1 MTKRSL
7 RSATDRARLLRWI
20 LGISAL
26 GVIAMLAGWRVMA
39 PHPQAPAPVEADVV
53 PAPPAE
59 PAPVPPE
66 APPEPA
72 PAAPVAASPPP
83 PPALPPLTS
92 VDVSPRPIREV
103 PPEKNP
109 PPPDSTSLDMTR
121 PPPGAAGQH
130 PSEGST
136 RPAPKQFQ
144 GAARVTGA
152 TALLV
157 GAIPV
162 QLFGVKPPLPGDRCE
177 LGGTPMN
184 CIELAKRRLQER
196 FGRSDQVNCRTPN
209 PQPGTVVAFAI
220 CLDAN
225 GIDLGSFLLNEGLAL
240 ADTGQSYDYVGA
252 EGIARTLKHG
262 LWKFR

>member
-1 MTKRSL
+1 MIKIAPQSPTE
-7 RSATDRARLLRWI
+7 RARLRRWI
-20 LGISAL
+20 IGIS
-26 GVIAMLAGWRVMA
+26 VLAVLAILVGWRVVATRPAA
-39 PHPQAPAPVEADVV
+39 PPAPVAAAVV
-53 PAPPAE
+53 PA
-59 PAPVPPE
+59 

-72 PAAPVAASPPP
+72 PEPTPPP
-83 PPALPPLTS
+83 PEPAPPPVAVAPPPDLPALKS
-92 VDVSPRPIREV
+92 VDVASRPIREV

-109 PPPDSTSLDMTR
+109 PPPDSTSLDMTH
-121 PPPGAAGQH
+121 PPPGYAGQH

-136 RPAPKQFQ
+136 RAAPKQFQ
-144 GAARVTGA
+144 GPARVTGA
-152 TALLV
+152 TSLTV

-177 LGGTPMN
+177 LAGTPASCM
-184 CIELAKRRLQER
+184 ELAKKRLQER

-209 PQPGTVVAFAI
+209 PQPGQVVAFAI
-220 CLDAN
+220 CLDAS

-252 EGIARTLKHG
+252 EGVARTLKHG

>member
-1 MTKRSL
+1 MIKKTL
-7 RSATDRARLLRWI
+7 RSVTDGARPGRWI
-20 LGISAL
+20 FGISVLVLLA
-26 GVIAMLAGWRVMA
+26 ILAGWRMMA
-39 PHPQAPAPVEADVV
+39 SHPPAPKPVVASVVVLPAPPEPV
-53 PAPPAE
+53 PAPA
-59 PAPVPPE
+59 PPE
-66 APPEPA
+66 APTPAAAPA
-72 PAAPVAASPPP
+72 PA

-92 VDVSPRPIREV
+92 VDVTPRPIREV

-121 PPPGAAGQH
+121 PPPGAAGQR

-136 RPAPKQFQ
+136 RPAPKQFL
-144 GAARVTGA
+144 GPARVTGA
-152 TALLV
+152 TSLTV

-162 QLFGVKPPLPGDRCE
+162 QLFGVKPPLPGDRCD
-177 LGGTPMN
+177 LGGAPTN
-184 CIELAKRRLQER
+184 CIDLAKRRLQER
-196 FGRSDQVNCRTPN
+196 FDRSDQVNCRTPN
-209 PQPGTVVAFAI
+209 PQPGVVVAFAI

-252 EGIARTLKHG
+252 EGVARTLKHG